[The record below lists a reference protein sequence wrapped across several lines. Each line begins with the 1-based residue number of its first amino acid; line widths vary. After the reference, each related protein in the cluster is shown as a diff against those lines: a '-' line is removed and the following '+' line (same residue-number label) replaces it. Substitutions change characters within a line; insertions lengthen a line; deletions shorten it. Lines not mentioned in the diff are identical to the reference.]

1 MEISNIFYILKK
13 CSSTANIFMFNLPRA
28 TVLERDNYKILEN
41 IKDGSAV
48 AGKYQSCKVRLKKPN
63 IVIVFSNYGPETDAL
78 SEDRWNIFKIS
89 KDLSSLVT
97 LTCGQAFKY
106 RQQRMQDGTMKKQV
120 YYTYFDPDSQW
131 CERYSTEWEIMGGGK
146 YNVHINY
153 FFAWGGKIDIDN
165 CK

>member
-1 MEISNIFYILKK
+1 MEISDSPKNIFYILKK

-41 IKDGSAV
+41 IKDGSAI
-48 AGKYQSCKVRLKKPN
+48 AGKYQSCRVRFKKPN

-106 RQQRMQDGTMKKQV
+106 RPRRMQDGTMKKQV
-120 YYTYFDPDSQW
+120 YYTYYDPDSKW
-131 CERYSTEWEIMGGGK
+131 CERYSTEWKSGR
-146 YNVHINY
+146 
-153 FFAWGGKIDIDN
+153 GKI
-165 CK
+165 